1 MHINYSITLCLIIL
15 AWLPF
20 DNKVQNAGLSDY
32 IRLNPASESSRN
44 DYLEISSDVD
54 SSWR

>member
-44 DYLEISSDVD
+44 DYLEISSHVD